1 MEYLKLL
8 DTEENFEKI
17 NSSLIKP
24 NVTLVTET
32 PKVYYNFEPDITV
45 VDVYKIAYS
54 QTQTLYL
61 SKNNIQFKDNINE
74 LNNNTYELI
83 LHDGETVTKSKPM
96 KITKD
101 HNVMNGF
108 ILEIYDNITLT
119 FSLLDKTFNKH
130 DVFAPDENTHLF
142 TYPGLK
148 RKDNGKYD
156 FVGQIDSFMDTKNKP
171 HVTIS
176 SNNRTN
182 ELEQLQTPT
191 ENNMTFTYK
200 GQTID
205 YNLYELPKN
214 TMLMAYKL

>member
-1 MEYLKLL
+1 MVYIKLL

-17 NSSLIKP
+17 NSNLLKP

-74 LNNNTYELI
+74 LNKNTYELI
-83 LHDGETVTKSKPM
+83 LHDGDNVTKVKPM
-96 KITKD
+96 KMTKD
-101 HNVMNGF
+101 NNVTNGF
-108 ILEIYDNITLT
+108 ILTIYDNFVLVL
-119 FSLLDKTFNKH
+119 SLMDKTFNK
-130 DVFAPDENTHLF
+130 DDIFAPDENTHLF

-156 FVGQIDSFMDTKNKP
+156 FVGEIDSFVDYKNNP
-171 HVTIS
+171 YVTIS
-176 SNNRTN
+176 RSNRTN
-182 ELEQLQTPT
+182 ELDILVTPDKKSK
-191 ENNMTFTYK
+191 TFTYK

-205 YNLYELPKN
+205 YNLYELPKT

>member
-1 MEYLKLL
+1 MDYLKLL
-8 DTEENFEKI
+8 DTEENFLKI

-74 LNNNTYELI
+74 LNKNTYELI
-83 LHDGETVTKSKPM
+83 LHDGDNVTKVKPM

-101 HNVMNGF
+101 NDVTNGF
-108 ILEIYDNITLT
+108 ILTIYDNFALVL
-119 FSLLDKTFNKH
+119 SLMDKTFNK
-130 DVFAPDENTHLF
+130 DDMFAPDENTHLF

-156 FVGQIDSFMDTKNKP
+156 FVGEIDSFVDSKNNP
-171 HVTIS
+171 YITIS

-182 ELEQLQTPT
+182 GVDILVTPDKKSK
-191 ENNMTFTYK
+191 TFTYK

-205 YNLYELPKN
+205 YSLYELPKN

>member
-1 MEYLKLL
+1 MDYLKLV

-61 SKNNIQFKDNINE
+61 SKNNIQFKVNINE
-74 LNNNTYELI
+74 LNKNTYELI
-83 LHDGETVTKSKPM
+83 LHDGDNVTKVKPM

-101 HNVMNGF
+101 NNVTNGF
-108 ILEIYDNITLT
+108 ILTIYDNFALVL
-119 FSLLDKTFNKH
+119 SLMDKTFNK
-130 DVFAPDENTHLF
+130 DDMFAPDENTHLF

-156 FVGQIDSFMDTKNKP
+156 FVGEIDSFVDSKNNP
-171 HVTIS
+171 YITIS
-176 SNNRTN
+176 RSNRTN
-182 ELEQLQTPT
+182 GLDILVTPDKKSK
-191 ENNMTFTYK
+191 TFTYK

-205 YNLYELPKN
+205 YSLYELPKN

>member
-1 MEYLKLL
+1 MDYLKLL

-17 NSSLIKP
+17 NSNLLKP
-24 NVTLVTET
+24 NVTLITET

-74 LNNNTYELI
+74 LNKNTYELI
-83 LHDGETVTKSKPM
+83 LHDGDNVTKSKPM

-101 HNVMNGF
+101 NNVTNGF
-108 ILEIYDNITLT
+108 IFDIYDDITLT

-156 FVGQIDSFMDTKNKP
+156 FVGQIDSFMDSKNKP

-205 YNLYELPKN
+205 YSLYELPKT

>member
-1 MEYLKLL
+1 MDYLKLL

-32 PKVYYNFEPDITV
+32 SKVYYNFEPDITV

-74 LNNNTYELI
+74 LNKNTYELI
-83 LHDGETVTKSKPM
+83 LHDGDNVTKSKPM

-108 ILEIYDNITLT
+108 ILEIYDDITLT

-130 DVFAPDENTHLF
+130 DAFAPMENMIL
-142 TYPGLK
+142 LDK
-148 RKDNGKYD
+148 
-156 FVGQIDSFMDTKNKP
+156 
-171 HVTIS
+171 
-176 SNNRTN
+176 
-182 ELEQLQTPT
+182 
-191 ENNMTFTYK
+191 
-200 GQTID
+200 
-205 YNLYELPKN
+205 
-214 TMLMAYKL
+214 

>member
-1 MEYLKLL
+1 MNYLKLL

-74 LNNNTYELI
+74 LNKNTYELI

-108 ILEIYDNITLT
+108 ILEIYDVITLT

-156 FVGQIDSFMDTKNKP
+156 FVGQIDSFMDSKNKP
-171 HVTIS
+171 RVTIS

-205 YNLYELPKN
+205 YNLYELPKA

>member
-1 MEYLKLL
+1 MDYLKLV

-32 PKVYYNFEPDITV
+32 SKVYYNFEPDITV

-74 LNNNTYELI
+74 LNKNTYELI
-83 LHDGETVTKSKPM
+83 LHDGDNVTKVKPM

-101 HNVMNGF
+101 NNVTNGF
-108 ILEIYDNITLT
+108 ILTIYDNFALVL
-119 FSLLDKTFNKH
+119 SLMDKTFNK
-130 DVFAPDENTHLF
+130 DDMFAPDENTHLF

-156 FVGQIDSFMDTKNKP
+156 FVGEIDSFVDSKNNP
-171 HVTIS
+171 YITIS
-176 SNNRTN
+176 RSNRTN
-182 ELEQLQTPT
+182 GLDILVTPDKKSK
-191 ENNMTFTYK
+191 TFTYK

-205 YNLYELPKN
+205 YSLYELPKN

>member
-1 MEYLKLL
+1 MNYLKLL

-74 LNNNTYELI
+74 LNKNTYELI
-83 LHDGETVTKSKPM
+83 LHDGDNVTKVKPM

-101 HNVMNGF
+101 NNVTNGF
-108 ILEIYDNITLT
+108 ILTIYDNFALVL
-119 FSLLDKTFNKH
+119 SLMDKTFNK
-130 DVFAPDENTHLF
+130 DDMFAPDENTHLF

-156 FVGQIDSFMDTKNKP
+156 FVEEIDSFVDSKNNP
-171 HVTIS
+171 YITIS
-176 SNNRTN
+176 RSNRTN
-182 ELEQLQTPT
+182 GLDILVTPDKKSK
-191 ENNMTFTYK
+191 TFTYK

-205 YNLYELPKN
+205 YNLYELPK
-214 TMLMAYKL
+214 TTILMAYKL

>member
-1 MEYLKLL
+1 MDYLKLL

-54 QTQTLYL
+54 QTQTFYL

-74 LNNNTYELI
+74 LNKNTYELI

-101 HNVMNGF
+101 NNVTNGF
-108 ILEIYDNITLT
+108 ILSIYDNLALVV
-119 FSLLDKTFNKH
+119 SLMDKTFNK
-130 DVFAPDENTHLF
+130 DDMFAPDENTHLF

-156 FVGQIDSFMDTKNKP
+156 FVGEIDSFVDSKNNP
-171 HVTIS
+171 YITIS
-176 SNNRTN
+176 RSNRTN
-182 ELEQLQTPT
+182 GLDILVTPDKKSK
-191 ENNMTFTYK
+191 TFTYK

-205 YNLYELPKN
+205 YNLYELPK
-214 TMLMAYKL
+214 TTILMAYKL

>member
-1 MEYLKLL
+1 MDYLKLV

-74 LNNNTYELI
+74 LNKNTYELI
-83 LHDGETVTKSKPM
+83 LHDGDNVTKVKPM

-101 HNVMNGF
+101 NNVTNGF
-108 ILEIYDNITLT
+108 LLTIYDNFALVL
-119 FSLLDKTFNKH
+119 SLMDKTFNK
-130 DVFAPDENTHLF
+130 DDMFAPDENTHLF

-156 FVGQIDSFMDTKNKP
+156 FVGEIDSFVDSQNNP
-171 HVTIS
+171 YITIS
-176 SNNRTN
+176 ISNRTN
-182 ELEQLQTPT
+182 GLDILVTPDKKSK
-191 ENNMTFTYK
+191 TFTYK

-205 YNLYELPKN
+205 YSLYELPKT

>member
-1 MEYLKLL
+1 MNYLKLL

-54 QTQTLYL
+54 QIQTLYL

-74 LNNNTYELI
+74 LNKNTYELI

-108 ILEIYDNITLT
+108 ILEIYDVITLT

-156 FVGQIDSFMDTKNKP
+156 FVGQIDSFMDSKNKP
-171 HVTIS
+171 CVTIS

-182 ELEQLQTPT
+182 ELEQLQIPT

-205 YNLYELPKN
+205 YNLYELPKA